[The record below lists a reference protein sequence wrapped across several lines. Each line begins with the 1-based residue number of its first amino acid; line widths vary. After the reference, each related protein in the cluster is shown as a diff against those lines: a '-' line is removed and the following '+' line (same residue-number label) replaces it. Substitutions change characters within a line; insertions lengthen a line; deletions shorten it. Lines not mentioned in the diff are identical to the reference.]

1 VASDLIYK
9 YTNEFMNTLEEI
21 NIKTKEVSLT
31 DNYDPFF
38 KDKSVSFYFNTSD
51 SLNFTLQ
58 EAVSNIGYEIFL
70 LFNSVEKNTQEYQQ
84 KMYYVFRNG
93 YNSLFYSLLGL
104 LNTFSDV

>member
-1 VASDLIYK
+1 
-9 YTNEFMNTLEEI
+9 MNTLEEI

-38 KDKSVSFYFNTSD
+38 KDKSVSFYFNSSD

-70 LFNSVEKNTQEYQQ
+70 LINSPKKNTEDY
-84 KMYYVFRNG
+84 KNKLSYVYRNG

-104 LNTFSDV
+104 INTFSDVRLIIRI